1 MIQVINQIS
10 DSLSE
15 LFCANITFPLHTET
29 ESRINVGI
37 AWERIEELRIYNK
50 LSRFSPRR
58 FRNRIVIR
66 ILSKLI
72 AQFSDGSYVRY
83 SEYVRQLILDSGIY
97 EDNHALESRLGLGMT
112 RYAARYFGEDDP
124 DNKRWI
130 GAGS

>member
-1 MIQVINQIS
+1 M
-10 DSLSE
+10 
-15 LFCANITFPLHTET
+15 
-29 ESRINVGI
+29 
-37 AWERIEELRIYNK
+37 
-50 LSRFSPRR
+50 
-58 FRNRIVIR
+58 IR
-66 ILSKLI
+66 ILSRLI

-83 SEYVRQLILDSGIY
+83 REYVKQLVQDSGIY